1 MVRQCETKESFA
13 IARPSTPRYL
23 VGLDLGTTHTVVAYA
38 DLKAAVVP
46 RAPHSSPTRGAGGL
60 EGQEVEGHAIR
71 LFAIEQLI
79 SPGAV
84 AVRSLLPSVRYH
96 PADGELATA
105 DVRLPW
111 SFTDPGEVADV
122 VLGELARERGSR
134 TPGRLV
140 ASAKSWLSHSGV
152 DRTAPILPW
161 GAAADIAKVSP
172 VAASASM
179 LAHVRAAWNHQFPR
193 QPLERQ
199 ELVLTVPASFDE
211 AARALTVEAARLA
224 GLPQLR
230 LLEEPKA
237 ACHDWLHRHRADVTA
252 ALGAARL
259 LLVCD
264 VGGGT
269 TDLTLIQIAPG
280 EAGPELTRIGVGD
293 HLMLG
298 GDNMDLTLARV
309 VESRLSGGRLNAG
322 ELSQLLQQCRSAKER
337 LLAADA
343 PERVT
348 VTVLGGGARL
358 IGGAR
363 SAELSRD
370 EVRALLVDGFLPQ
383 VEPDERP
390 QGRRAAV
397 VEFGLPYAADP
408 AISRHLA
415 AFLARHGEA
424 CRRALGERAIMGR
437 PPMPDAVLLNGGVF
451 HGAALVERLLA
462 VLARWRGEPAVLLD
476 NPEPDLAV
484 ARGAVAYGL
493 AQRGHGLRIGGGS
506 ARGYF
511 LVVEGGRDRKQGVCL
526 LPRGA
531 EEGREVRLE
540 RIFSLRL
547 GAPVQ
552 FHLMS
557 STGDAVYPP
566 GAVVALE
573 AEDFVPLP
581 PIATVIESEAAD
593 ETPVQLVTQLTEV
606 GTLEVDCVAV
616 DAPARRWRLA
626 FQLRGGDAA
635 TLARLHPRFPE
646 AAARLERFYGS
657 RAEVEPKEIKTL
669 RADLERLL
677 GQRESWETPL
687 LRELFGILW
696 AGARRRRRSTDHE
709 RLWLSLAGFCLRPG
723 FGYPLDDWRV
733 RQLWTLYEQGVRFG
747 QDVQNWAEWWT
758 LWRRV
763 AGGLDA
769 AAQWRLSDEL
779 LRNLRPPTGK
789 AAKDKQPG
797 IEDMARLAA
806 VLERLPAA
814 RKVELGE
821 LLLGRLARRGESP
834 QLWWAVGRLGTRVPL
849 YGSAHDIVPAATAT
863 VWLDRVLDLDWKSVA
878 PAAFAATLLARL
890 SGDRERDLQEGP
902 RARAIQRLRAAK
914 APASWLRMV
923 AEVVELDEADAGR
936 VFGEALPPGLRLVG

>member
-1 MVRQCETKESFA
+1 MS
-13 IARPSTPRYL
+13 RYL
-23 VGLDLGTTHTVVAYA
+23 VGIDLGTTHTVVAYA
-38 DLKAAVVP
+38 DLKAAAA
-46 RAPHSSPTRGAGGL
+46 APKSAPAKGAEDG
-60 EGQEVEGHAIR
+60 EGQGDKSLPIH

-79 SPGAV
+79 APGAV
-84 AVRSLLPSVRYH
+84 AARPLLPSMRYH
-96 PADGELATA
+96 PADGELAAA
-105 DVRLPW
+105 DRQLPW
-111 SFTDPGEVADV
+111 PFADPGEVADV

-140 ASAKSWLSHSGV
+140 ASAKSWLSHAGV

-161 GAAADIAKVSP
+161 GAAAEIAKVSP
-172 VAASASM
+172 VAASAGT
-179 LAHVRAAWNHQFPR
+179 LAHIRAAWNHRFPR

-230 LLEEPKA
+230 LLEEPQA
-237 ACHDWLHRHRADVTA
+237 ACYDWLHRHRAGVTA
-252 ALGAARL
+252 ALGDACL

-280 EAGPELTRIGVGD
+280 AAGPELTRIGVGD

-298 GDNMDLTLARV
+298 GDNMDLALARI
-309 VESRLSGGRLNAG
+309 VESRLGGRRLNAG
-322 ELSQLLQQCRSAKER
+322 ELSQLLQQCRSAKEH
-337 LLAADA
+337 LLATDA
-343 PERVT
+343 PERAT

-370 EVRALLVDGFLPQ
+370 EVRTLLVDGFLPR
-383 VEPDERP
+383 VEPGARP

-397 VEFGLPYAADP
+397 IEFGLPYAADP

-415 AFLARHGEA
+415 AFLARHA
-424 CRRALGERAIMGR
+424 DAARRALGERAPVER
-437 PPMPDAVLLNGGVF
+437 PPLPDAVLLNGGVF

-462 VLARWRGEPAVLLD
+462 LLADWCGEPVLLLD

-493 AQRGHGLRIGGGS
+493 ARRGQGLRIGGGS

-511 LVVEGGRDRKQGVCL
+511 LVVEGARDRKQGVCL

-531 EEGREVRLE
+531 EEGREVRLD
-540 RIFSLRL
+540 RTFSLRL

-566 GAVVALE
+566 GAVVNLE
-573 AEDFVPLP
+573 TEDFVPLP
-581 PIATVIESEAAD
+581 PIATVIESETAG

-616 DAPARRWRLA
+616 DAPIRRWGLA

-657 RAEVEPKEIKTL
+657 RADVEPKEIKTL

-677 GQRESWETPL
+677 GQREDWETPL

-696 AGARRRRRSTDHE
+696 AGARRRRRSADHE

-733 RQLWTLYEQGVRFG
+733 RQLWTLYEQGVRF
-747 QDVQNWAEWWT
+747 QDAQNWAEWWT

-763 AGGLDA
+763 AGGLEA
-769 AAQWRLSDEL
+769 AAQLRLSDEL
-779 LRNLRPPTGK
+779 LRDLRPLTGK

-797 IEDMARLAA
+797 VEDMARLAA
-806 VLERLPAA
+806 VLERLPAT

-821 LLLGRLARRGESP
+821 LLLARLARKGESP

-849 YGSAHDIVPAATAT
+849 YGSAHDVVPVPTAAA
-863 VWLDRVLDLDWKSVA
+863 WLERVLALDWKGVA

-890 SGDRERDLQEGP
+890 SGDRERDLDAET
-902 RARAIQRLRAAK
+902 RTRVTQRLRAVK
-914 APASWLRMV
+914 VSASWLRMV
-923 AEVVELDEADAGR
+923 AEVVVLDEADAGR